1 MLLQGNFVKV
11 FVKIKVLKLPEVK
24 CMCTYGVTLPG
35 EHLQVAWWW
44 QRWCLHIRRSV
55 LRGSLQPGSSASACI
70 NHRLCFSISS
80 ISVEEIHTNESTL
93 EYACNRSCELFRIQN
108 NYWDLR
114 VCGASLRPC
123 ILNGGVCDLLIRCGD
138 CLFKGTTDN

>member
-11 FVKIKVLKLPEVK
+11 FVKTKVLKLSGVK

-44 QRWCLHIRRSV
+44 QRWCLCIRRSAS
-55 LRGSLQPGSSASACI
+55 RGSLRPGSSASACI

-80 ISVEEIHTNESTL
+80 IPVEEIIPVNPHLGTHAISVVNSSGSKKS
-93 EYACNRSCELFRIQN
+93 YC
-108 NYWDLR
+108 DLR
-114 VCGASLRPC
+114 VCGPFLRPS
-123 ILNGGVCDLLIRCGD
+123 ILNGSVRDLLIHRGD
-138 CLFKGTTDN
+138 RLFEGTTDN

>member
-44 QRWCLHIRRSV
+44 QRWCLRIRCSAS
-55 LRGSLQPGSSASACI
+55 RGSLRPGSSTSACI

-80 ISVEEIHTNESTL
+80 IPVEEIIPVNPHLGTHAISVVNSSGSKIVIVTYECVEPSS
-93 EYACNRSCELFRIQN
+93 NP
-108 NYWDLR
+108 
-114 VCGASLRPC
+114 AS
-123 ILNGGVCDLLIRCGD
+123 
-138 CLFKGTTDN
+138 